1 MIKINLLDYRKER
14 VRANMQME
22 IGAAILLVVLA
33 LGLAGFISSMQGKNI
48 AGLTDQISAI
58 NKELANLKYVESKV
72 AESEKMQKR
81 LETMVKTISG
91 LKENQKEPARLY
103 HEILNRRLPT
113 GEMWLDKLAEEP
125 AGIVMEGYSFRDS
138 AISAFMESLQKMEA
152 FPEVVL
158 EYVRQT
164 EIEKRKVKKF
174 KIICVGSKE
183 GYSKRTWAG
192 AIGGSGSAGGGKIPG
207 GIYGMGGAVENALSR
222 EGAFQYGQ
230 QLSNELKQ
238 VPRNP
243 FVEARNKARERQ
255 EAEEQKQAGKP

>member
-33 LGLAGFISSMQGKNI
+33 LGLTGFISSMQGKKI
-48 AGLTDQISAI
+48 AGLTDQIAAI
-58 NKELANLKYVESKV
+58 NKELESLKYVESKV

-103 HEILNRRLPT
+103 HEILNRRLPS
-113 GEMWLDKLAEEP
+113 GEMWLDRLAEEP
-125 AGIVMEGYSFRDS
+125 VGIVMEGHSFRDS
-138 AISAFMESLQKMEA
+138 AISAFMESLQKMEM
-152 FPEVVL
+152 FPDVVL

-174 KIICVGSKE
+174 KITCLASKE
-183 GYSKRTWAG
+183 GSSKRAWAV
-192 AIGGSGSAGGGKIPG
+192 AGSGGKIPG

-222 EGAFQYGQ
+222 EAAFQYGQ

-238 VPRNP
+238 APRNP
-243 FVEARNKARERQ
+243 FVEARNKSRERQ
-255 EAEEQKQAGKP
+255 EAEEQKQSGKP

>member
-1 MIKINLLDYRKER
+1 
-14 VRANMQME
+14 MQME

-33 LGLAGFISSMQGKNI
+33 LGLTGFISSMQGKKI
-48 AGLTDQISAI
+48 AGLTDQIAAI
-58 NKELANLKYVESKV
+58 KKELESLKYVESKV

-103 HEILNRRLPT
+103 HEILNRRLPAD
-113 GEMWLDKLAEEP
+113 EMWLDRLAEEP
-125 AGIVMEGYSFRDS
+125 VGIVMEGHSFRDS
-138 AISAFMESLQKMEA
+138 AISAFMESLQKMEM
-152 FPEVVL
+152 FPDVVL
-158 EYVRQT
+158 EYVKQT

-174 KIICVGSKE
+174 KITCLASKE
-183 GYSKRTWAG
+183 GYSQKKWAG
-192 AIGGSGSAGGGKIPG
+192 AGGGKIPG

-222 EGAFQYGQ
+222 EAAFKYGQ

-238 VPRNP
+238 MPRNP
-243 FVEARNKARERQ
+243 FVEARDKARDKQ